1 MAEQVQKL
9 LKYAQKNPD
18 LLNKALVFAENNAE
32 LLQKAPAI
40 AQSFLSG
47 SPSGLSGAAPM
58 QEAVTS
64 SIQEVASTENV
75 TSSLADVSSFFKI
88 KNIIIIALIVWAV
101 MIISA
106 RFYIKNEETKR
117 DLEFVNTTLFG
128 NSGIIPIILTVW
140 VLSVV
145 AVTLLPAMTGMF
157 PKLGGLADALS
168 TFLTQLPKLIPLLV

>member
-1 MAEQVQKL
+1 MAEQVVQKL

-18 LLNKALVFAENNAE
+18 LLQKAVAFAENNAD
-32 LLQKAPAI
+32 LIQKAPAI
-40 AQSFLSG
+40 AQSFLA
-47 SPSGLSGAAPM
+47 PSGLSGAAPM

-75 TSSLADVSSFFKI
+75 TSSLSDVSSFFKI
-88 KNIIIIALIVWAV
+88 KNIIIIVLVAWAI

-117 DLEFVNTTLFG
+117 DLEFVNSTLFG

-145 AVTLLPAMTGMF
+145 AVTLLPAITGVF
-157 PKLGGLADALS
+157 PKLGGLAEALS
-168 TFLTQLPKLIPLLV
+168 NFLTQLPKLIPLLV